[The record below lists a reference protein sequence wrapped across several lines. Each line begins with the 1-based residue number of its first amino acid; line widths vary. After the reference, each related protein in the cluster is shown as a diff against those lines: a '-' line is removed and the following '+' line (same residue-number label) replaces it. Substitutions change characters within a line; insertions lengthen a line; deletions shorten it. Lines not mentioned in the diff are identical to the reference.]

1 MFHNQGFQ
9 LWTISSDV
17 AATSHGS
24 NHIKL
29 KYCKTT
35 LTAMKKRPKYLLD
48 QRIMTQSQQNWLAK
62 LLGYEFEIIYKAGA
76 TNQVVDALSRK
87 ENDKEI

>member
-35 LTAMKKRPKYLLD
+35 LTAMKKRPKFKILF
-48 QRIMTQSQQNWLAK
+48 K
-62 LLGYEFEIIYKAGA
+62 IY
-76 TNQVVDALSRK
+76 NHVPCHCQVLSIHIGK
-87 ENDKEI
+87 KEINMKR